1 MTPLDHGNRQSAAAS
16 ISRNFNPSSYRS
28 MIPITELEKRPS
40 RAPDYAAECSALL
53 ALGKELGASPD
64 HILQKLAE
72 TTLTLC
78 GAQSAGL
85 SLLEPGGERFY
96 WPAIAGAWADKVGGG
111 TPRNYSPC
119 GVVLDFNVSFLLSHP
134 EVDFDYYA
142 SAIPVVED
150 CLLVPFYVNSKAVGT
165 IWIVMHDLSRRLDS
179 EDLRLMSDLG
189 AFAAFA
195 YQTLASLDKIHAAA
209 AVIESSDDAIITKNL
224 NSIITSWNAGAERV
238 FGYTPQEAIGRP
250 VTMLMPADQVDEE
263 PKILERVRRGERIDH
278 YETVRVHKDGGLL
291 DISLT
296 VSPIKDASGKIV
308 GASNIARDVTE
319 RARASAQ
326 IKFLAREAE
335 HRTKNIL
342 ATVQA
347 TIHLTEA
354 EDTAEFKKAVEGRIR
369 ALSNVHNLFVETR
382 WQGAELRTLVAQELQ
397 PYRRGDGT
405 RINID
410 GPELLL
416 EPSVAQTMAV
426 VLHELATNAA
436 KYGPLSLD
444 GGRVAITWTFG
455 EDGRLLLS
463 WAETG
468 GPPVREPT
476 RKGFGTRV
484 MAGMIKQLKGHL
496 SFDWRPEGMTCAVEL
511 TISTDMRRQEHG
523 THPVVRS
530 SVEPIAVRGVDAHF
544 QHMHRPLG

>member
-1 MTPLDHGNRQSAAAS
+1 MTLSDHENRQPAAPG
-16 ISRNFNPSSYRS
+16 ISRIFTSYRS
-28 MIPITELEKRPS
+28 MFPITELEKRPS
-40 RAPDYAAECSALL
+40 RAPDYAAECRALL
-53 ALGKELGASPD
+53 ALGAELTASPD
-64 HILQKLAE
+64 DILQKLAE

-85 SLLEPGGERFY
+85 SLLEPDGERFY
-96 WPAIAGAWADKVGGG
+96 WPSIAGEWADKVGGG

-119 GVVLDFNVSFLLSHP
+119 GVVLDFNTSFVCSHP

-142 SAIPVVED
+142 PAIPVVED
-150 CLLVPFYVNSKAVGT
+150 CLLVPFYVHGNAVGT
-165 IWIVMHDLSRRLDS
+165 IWTVMHDLSRRLDT
-179 EDLRLMSDLG
+179 EDLRLMTDLG

-195 YQTLASLDKIHAAA
+195 YQTLASVTKVQAAA
-209 AVIESSDDAIITKNL
+209 AVIQSSDDAIITKNL

-250 VTMLMPADQVDEE
+250 VTILIPADQVDEE
-263 PKILERVRRGERIDH
+263 PKILERIRRGERIDH
-278 YETVRVHKDGGLL
+278 YETVRVHKDGTLL
-291 DISLT
+291 DISQT
-296 VSPIKDASGKIV
+296 VSPIMDSSGKIV

-319 RARASAQ
+319 RAQASAQ
-326 IKFLAREAE
+326 IKLLAREAE

-347 TIHLTEA
+347 TIHLTQA
-354 EDTAEFKKAVEGRIR
+354 DDAAEFKKAIEGRIR

-444 GGRVAITWTFG
+444 GGGRVAVTWTSG
-455 EDGRLLLS
+455 KDGRLVLS
-463 WAETG
+463 WTETG
-468 GPPVREPT
+468 GPPVRKPT
-476 RKGFGTRV
+476 RKGFGARV
-484 MAGMIKQLKGHL
+484 MARMVEQLRGHL
-496 SFDWRPEGMTCAVEL
+496 SYDWRPEGVTCTVAV
-511 TISTDMRRQEHG
+511 TIRNTSPSKALSNTGGAQLD
-523 THPVVRS
+523 
-530 SVEPIAVRGVDAHF
+530 
-544 QHMHRPLG
+544 